1 MLNNMKEI
9 TRDSI
14 SINITEFG
22 DHNYYEVLD
31 LVDSDDAI
39 NRVFGE
45 NGRTRF
51 LTGKLFTIRNKEDNE
66 LIGFANLTHEGTDSQ
81 IYFLDRGIKE
91 KYRGK
96 HIGTYVLDELSKEK
110 TFIVAETEKSNVLS
124 NASLKSRAVFLEE
137 INDRNLYLLQKE
149 RYSEFMRE
157 GHLKKIRD
165 YRNGKQK
172 FEYDEIK
179 EEKGKVKKKTK

>member
-1 MLNNMKEI
+1 MKEI

-14 SINITEFG
+14 SINITEFA
-22 DHNYYEVLD
+22 DHNYYEILD

-45 NGRTRF
+45 KGRTRF
-51 LTGKLFTIRNKEDNE
+51 LTGKLFAIRNKEDNE
-66 LIGFANLTHEGTDSQ
+66 LIGFERLTKEKTDSQ
-81 IYFLDRGIKE
+81 IYFVERGIKE

-96 HIGTYVLDELSKEK
+96 HIGTYVLDELSKEE

-137 INDRNLYLLQKE
+137 INGKNVYLLQKE
-149 RYSEFMRE
+149 RYSEFKKGE
-157 GHLKKIRD
+157 HLEKIRD
-165 YRNGKQK
+165 RRNEKQK
-172 FEYDEIK
+172 FEHDEIK
-179 EEKGKVKKKTK
+179 EEKGKVNKKTK